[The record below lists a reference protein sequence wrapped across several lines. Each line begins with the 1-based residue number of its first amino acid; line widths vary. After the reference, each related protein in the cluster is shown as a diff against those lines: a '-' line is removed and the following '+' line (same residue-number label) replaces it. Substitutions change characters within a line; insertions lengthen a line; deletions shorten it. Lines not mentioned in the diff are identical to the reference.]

1 MFFYSDIESLEDMSA
16 EVNQV
21 KVVYCDKQRNH
32 GKFSWIFS
40 LIFFIL
46 IVSLFLLFAGIT
58 WEELM
63 VVKGGLCI
71 WRVNITQSV
80 YF

>member
-40 LIFFIL
+40 RIIL
-46 IVSLFLLFAGIT
+46 SSLFPSFYYLQVLLEKSS
-58 WEELM
+58 W
-63 VVKGGLCI
+63 
-71 WRVNITQSV
+71 
-80 YF
+80 

>member
-21 KVVYCDKQRNH
+21 KVVYCDNQRNH

-40 LIFFIL
+40 RIIL
-46 IVSLFLLFAGIT
+46 S
-58 WEELM
+58 
-63 VVKGGLCI
+63 
-71 WRVNITQSV
+71 
-80 YF
+80 

>member
-16 EVNQV
+16 EVNLV

-40 LIFFIL
+40 RIIL
-46 IVSLFLLFAGIT
+46 S
-58 WEELM
+58 
-63 VVKGGLCI
+63 
-71 WRVNITQSV
+71 
-80 YF
+80 